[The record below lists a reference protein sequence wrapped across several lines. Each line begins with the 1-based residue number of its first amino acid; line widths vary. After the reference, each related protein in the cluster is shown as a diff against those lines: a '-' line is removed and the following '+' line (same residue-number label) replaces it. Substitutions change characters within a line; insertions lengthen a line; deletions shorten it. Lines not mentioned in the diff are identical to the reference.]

1 MVTTATSPQL
11 PAALTAP
18 AAQPGQQVNGKT
30 TAAAISSDF
39 ETFLKMLTVQM
50 ENQDPLNPMD
60 ATDQAMQLATFSG
73 VEQQVQTNQLLEGLG
88 AQLGLMGLSDIAGWV
103 GMEARVDAP
112 AHFDGSPLTLVP
124 SPPSTADK
132 VELVVKNAEG
142 TIVQQVGI
150 PVSSDPIQW
159 AGVGG
164 DGTPL
169 PSGNYSFEI
178 ISSSN
183 GKFLSTDPVENYS
196 KVTESRSED
205 GKLWLVLESGAKV
218 DATSVKSLRDAG

>member
-1 MVTTATSPQL
+1 MATNATSAPM

-18 AAQPGQQVNGKT
+18 PAQPGQSADGKT
-30 TAAAISSDF
+30 AAAAISSDF

-112 AHFDGSPLTLVP
+112 AHFDGSPVTLVP

-132 VELVVKNAEG
+132 VELVVKNAVG
-142 TIVQQVGI
+142 SVVQRVEI

-159 AGVGG
+159 AGVDS
-164 DGTPL
+164 DGAPF
-169 PSGNYSFEI
+169 PPGNYSFEI

-183 GKFLSTDPVENYS
+183 GKLLSTDPVENYS

-218 DATSVKSLRDAG
+218 DATAVKSLRDAG

>member
-1 MVTTATSPQL
+1 MVTTTTSAPL

-18 AAQPGQQVNGKT
+18 PAQPGQSVDGKT

-39 ETFLKMLTVQM
+39 DTFLKMMTVQM
-50 ENQDPLNPMD
+50 QNQDPLNPMD
-60 ATDQAMQLATFSG
+60 ASDQAMQLATFSG

-124 SPPSTADK
+124 SPPATADK
-132 VELVVKNAEG
+132 VELIVKNAEG
-142 TIVQQVGI
+142 IIVQQTSI
-150 PVSSDPIQW
+150 PVSSSPVQW
-159 AGVGG
+159 AGVGD

-178 ISSSN
+178 TSSSE
-183 GKFLSTDPVENYS
+183 GRLLSTDPVENYS

-218 DATSVKSLRDAG
+218 EATGVKSLRDAG